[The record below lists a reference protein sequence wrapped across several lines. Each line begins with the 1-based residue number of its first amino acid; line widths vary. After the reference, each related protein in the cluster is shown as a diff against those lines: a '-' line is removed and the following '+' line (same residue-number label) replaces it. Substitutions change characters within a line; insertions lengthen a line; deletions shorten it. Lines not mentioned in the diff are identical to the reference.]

1 MDVDAPPI
9 NGTARQKLAWLAGVV
24 LTLLT
29 ILMLASG
36 ARLLRHDAQIAV
48 HETKIEALVHTL
60 ERIEA
65 KLDRMLALD
74 TPRRAPRD
82 RSQRERRAL
91 PGAARQG
98 LERSP

>member
-1 MDVDAPPI
+1 VDIDAPPI

-24 LTLLT
+24 LGV
-29 ILMLASG
+29 LAVLSLAGG
-36 ARLLRHDAQIAV
+36 ARLMRHDAQIAV
-48 HETKIEALVHTL
+48 HDTKIETLVHTL

-74 TPRRAPRD
+74 TPRRAPREHS
-82 RSQRERRAL
+82 RSERRAS